1 MFCTIWSLWPSS
13 IFGPAEP
20 QRMHLRFAINKS
32 ALRKMEDIN
41 FGIWRTYP
49 RNIRDLGGRNS
60 RFLRN
65 ASQFWF
71 KVWFPEVPCKKH
83 KKHEEACPV
92 LLLYLRIETP
102 GTRQP
107 RQPRMGLCWSK
118 MVQDG
123 PRSKRNMLR
132 RKAKRAQTLPSA
144 RRYRF
149 TTTFG
154 LQFFCEEARRQDM
167 NFPASWS
174 NEGREASSL

>member
-83 KKHEEACPV
+83 KKHDEACPV
-92 LLLYLRIETP
+92 LLCFAALFEDWDSRHQATQATQDGFVL
-102 GTRQP
+102 
-107 RQPRMGLCWSK
+107 
-118 MVQDG
+118 VQDG
-123 PRSKRNMLR
+123 PRWSKVKAEHAQKESQESADTAISAEVPFYYNLWTPVLLR
-132 RKAKRAQTLPSA
+132 RGKAARHELPS
-144 RRYRF
+144 
-149 TTTFG
+149 
-154 LQFFCEEARRQDM
+154 LM
-167 NFPASWS
+167 K
-174 NEGREASSL
+174 

>member
-1 MFCTIWSLWPSS
+1 LKDSPVFMFCTIWSLWPSS
-13 IFGPAEP
+13 ISGPAEP

-83 KKHEEACPV
+83 KKHDEACPV

-107 RQPRMGLCWSK
+107 RTDGFVL
-118 MVQDG
+118 VQDG

-132 RKAKRAQTLPSA
+132 RKAKRAQTQTA

-154 LQFFCEEARRQDM
+154 LQFFCEEARRQDV
-167 NFPASWS
+167 
-174 NEGREASSL
+174 